1 MRTISVGTVCINIS
15 QIAANIDINLEVRL
29 NSKKKKLFRFRVV
42 KRLAK
47 VDMAASLH
55 SSISGNTKCLREGS

>member
-29 NSKKKKLFRFRVV
+29 NSKKKTLQIPRRKAV
-42 KRLAK
+42 
-47 VDMAASLH
+47 S
-55 SSISGNTKCLREGS
+55 